1 MSQAKLIKDLNGLK
15 NFAAVYSTNFTLI
28 VFFRQKIE
36 DDCLWNVSYWD
47 CLKQQSAHNHKHNS
61 HGLYSYL
68 IVVNLT
74 RDYNIREKTY
84 QKLRQWLPT
93 PEQLVATQND
103 DQDEESDAGIAAWC
117 SGKTDKVRGITID

>member
-1 MSQAKLIKDLNGLK
+1 MSQAKLIKHLNCLK

-61 HGLYSYL
+61 HGLYTYL

-74 RDYNIREKTY
+74 RDYNIRDMNY